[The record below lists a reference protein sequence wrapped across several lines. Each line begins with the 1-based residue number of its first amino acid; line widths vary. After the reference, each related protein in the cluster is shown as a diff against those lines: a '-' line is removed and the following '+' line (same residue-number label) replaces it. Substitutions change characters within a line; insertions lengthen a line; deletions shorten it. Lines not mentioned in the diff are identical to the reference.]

1 MNAPANIEP
10 PLDDI
15 RTFLPGISEEEYE
28 ARAKL
33 RSLRNA
39 ASAQLARAESTTAK
53 QLAFVVIEYLAE
65 LLYAP
70 LSPAALSELRQFCT
84 RLMLVSCQAENIE
97 VAGLGAVPMTGGHR

>member
-1 MNAPANIEP
+1 MNAPATAEP

-39 ASAQLARAESTTAK
+39 ATAQLAKAESTTAK
-53 QLAFVVIEYLAE
+53 QLAYVVIEYLAE
-65 LLYAP
+65 CLYAP
-70 LSPAALSELRQFCT
+70 LTLPALAELLQFCK
-84 RLMLVSCQAENIE
+84 RLMIVSCQAENIE
-97 VAGLGAVPMTGGHR
+97 AVGLGVLPMAGGKR